1 MSEAASTPAADE
13 VSPPRDG
20 ESRDRAGSR
29 EHEHADHEQDTRRP
43 VRRSTT
49 PGHELL
55 ERDDAGD
62 ERHPDD
68 AHHPEREQRG
78 HQRPTTADAPSTVLD
93 AHPQPARGS
102 VAPGAE
108 QEAEWAAAFPE
119 ADVLQRRQFVNGG
132 DDEGR

>member
-13 VSPPRDG
+13 VSSALRAHLVHLRRRAAARDR

-29 EHEHADHEQDTRRP
+29 EHEDADHEQDNRRP
-43 VRRSTT
+43 IGRSTT
-49 PGHELL
+49 PGDELL

-108 QEAEWAAAFPE
+108 QEAEW
-119 ADVLQRRQFVNGG
+119 
-132 DDEGR
+132 